1 MESSTAHTTT
11 SHIHH
16 HPNVH
21 LDTLTPHT
29 TPSLAWCL
37 SSLHRATL
45 LGLSASAFHPPAVFL
60 SSTSGCLPCVESTL
74 CLVFVLTIRSFI
86 PLDSPYQVRRWS
98 SSREPDFLRGPVK
111 PVKPEEKTSSTTNV
125 LIRQSHTQWSPPK
138 VVVNVRWGISAPPWS
153 PARRVLSNPC
163 AAAKDLPGYAAIS
176 LTPWRSLPF
185 CSSRSDG
192 TAASTQPG
200 ALSSASV
207 SALHRLD
214 QARLLFLLLPPPP
227 PPPPPL
233 RSPPCLSFAWTAPV
247 LLMRQCHADP
257 GSAASTSVL
266 FASFF
271 GMPTFGTPLALTT
284 WNLARDGQDVRSLEP
299 TPQLPS
305 LLAVHHQRPL
315 TCIPWLVPHGSCPK
329 GRRLGE
335 GPLAGVFSLLACR
348 SRLLTLDGSSA
359 LLESPSPEPRSR
371 GPSHLAAIS
380 RTDGHEEKDK
390 SPSRHSTEYPAVT
403 STECDVRARVL
414 SARDTRLGRS

>member
-1 MESSTAHTTT
+1 ME
-11 SHIHH
+11 
-16 HPNVH
+16 
-21 LDTLTPHT
+21 
-29 TPSLAWCL
+29 
-37 SSLHRATL
+37 
-45 LGLSASAFHPPAVFL
+45 
-60 SSTSGCLPCVESTL
+60 
-74 CLVFVLTIRSFI
+74 
-86 PLDSPYQVRRWS
+86 
-98 SSREPDFLRGPVK
+98 
-111 PVKPEEKTSSTTNV
+111 
-125 LIRQSHTQWSPPK
+125 PPK
-138 VVVNVRWGISAPPWS
+138 VVVDVGCGISAPPWS

-207 SALHRLD
+207 SALHRPD
-214 QARLLFLLLPPPP
+214 QARLLFLLLPLLRRRRLFVPPMP
-227 PPPPPL
+227 IL
-233 RSPPCLSFAWTAPV
+233 C
-247 LLMRQCHADP
+247 MDNP

-284 WNLARDGQDVRSLEP
+284 WNLVRDGQDVRSLEP

-305 LLAVHHQRPL
+305 RLAVHHQRPL
-315 TCIPWLVPHGSCPK
+315 VCIPWLVPHGSCPK
-329 GRRLGE
+329 GRQLGE

-359 LLESPSPEPRSR
+359 LLESPMPEPKSR

-380 RTDGHEEKDK
+380 RTDGHEEKYK

-414 SARDTRLGRS
+414 SARDTRLGPDVAR

>member
-1 MESSTAHTTT
+1 ME
-11 SHIHH
+11 
-16 HPNVH
+16 
-21 LDTLTPHT
+21 
-29 TPSLAWCL
+29 
-37 SSLHRATL
+37 
-45 LGLSASAFHPPAVFL
+45 
-60 SSTSGCLPCVESTL
+60 
-74 CLVFVLTIRSFI
+74 
-86 PLDSPYQVRRWS
+86 
-98 SSREPDFLRGPVK
+98 
-111 PVKPEEKTSSTTNV
+111 
-125 LIRQSHTQWSPPK
+125 PPK
-138 VVVNVRWGISAPPWS
+138 VVVNVGWGISAPPWS

-163 AAAKDLPGYAAIS
+163 AAAKDLPGYPAIS
-176 LTPWRSLPF
+176 LTPSRSLPF

-192 TAASTQPG
+192 TAASTQPD
-200 ALSSASV
+200 ALSSLSV
-207 SALHRLD
+207 SALHRPD

-227 PPPPPL
+227 PPPPL
-233 RSPPCLSFAWTAPV
+233 
-247 LLMRQCHADP
+247 HP

-284 WNLARDGQDVRSLEP
+284 WSLARDGQDVRSLEP
-299 TPQLPS
+299 TPPLPS
-305 LLAVHHQRPL
+305 PLAVHHQRPL
-315 TCIPWLVPHGSCPK
+315 ACIPWLVPHGSCPK

-335 GPLAGVFSLLACR
+335 GPLAGAFSLLACR

-414 SARDTRLGRS
+414 SARDTRLGPDVAR